1 MDGMVDGLAP
11 KGKGRSR
18 IAVMSNR
25 HGAACGSVSIMR
37 GVDDAENVVAFPQAP
52 EAIELRHLRA
62 FLAVAEEL
70 NFGRAAERLY
80 ITQPALSRQIRA
92 LEQLLGCELLRRSTH
107 RVELTLAGEALL
119 DRVRPVLR
127 EVDATI
133 STVQSVGGELVGRV
147 ARLWEPLA
155 LAVAADADLQQQR
168 MAYEKMLA
176 NFEPPPEVAVT
187 AVNANGVPSLLVA
200 QQPDDPPRL
209 LHLHGGGYC
218 RGSAFGYRPLA
229 GGLAVSADTGVLVPD
244 YRLAPEHPCP
254 AAIEDGI
261 SAYQWMLERGVAPE
275 EAILCGDSSGG
286 GLVVSVLLTI
296 EQRGLPR
303 PGGAVLM
310 CPWVDLML
318 SLQTDVPQ
326 IMRASAV
333 AYLGAH
339 PADDPVVNPLTAD
352 LTGLP
357 PLLIQAAT
365 GDDRLADANAL
376 ADHARG
382 HGVDARLDLYSVDAH
397 VFQLFWSFLPE
408 AAAALQAA
416 ARFVRE
422 VTPAGRLPAETAPR
436 ARAASAPA
444 ARRPRAPR
452 G

>member
-1 MDGMVDGLAP
+1 VP
-11 KGKGRSR
+11 
-18 IAVMSNR
+18 
-25 HGAACGSVSIMR
+25 
-37 GVDDAENVVAFPQAP
+37 DDENVVAFPLAP

-62 FLAVAEEL
+62 FVAVAEEL

-80 ITQPALSRQIRA
+80 ITQPALSRQIRS
-92 LEQLLGCELLRRSTH
+92 LEKLLGCTLLRRSTH

-133 STVQSVGGELVGRV
+133 ATVQSVGGEMAGRV
-147 ARLWEPLA
+147 ARLWEPF
-155 LAVAADADLQQQR
+155 VQAAAIDGDVQQHR

-176 NFEPPPEVAVT
+176 NFSPPPEVTVT

-200 QQPDDPPRL
+200 EDPDDPPRL
-209 LHLHGGGYC
+209 MHLHGGGYLL
-218 RGSAFGYRPLA
+218 GSAFGYRPLA
-229 GGLAVSADTGVLVPD
+229 GALALAVGTGVLVPD
-244 YRLAPEHPCP
+244 YRLAPEHPFP
-254 AAIEDGI
+254 AAIEDAV
-261 SAYQWMLERGVAPE
+261 SAYEWMLDRGLDASE
-275 EAILCGDSSGG
+275 ISLSGDSSGG
-286 GLVVSVLLTI
+286 GLVVSVLMTL

-310 CPWVDLML
+310 CPWVDLAL
-318 SLQTDVPQ
+318 TLTPDAPEIS
-326 IMRASAV
+326 RRFAA
-333 AYLGAH
+333 AYLGERSV
-339 PADDPVVNPLTAD
+339 DDPVVSPLTTD
-352 LTGLP
+352 LSGLP

-376 ADHARG
+376 VDRARE

-397 VFQLFWSFLPE
+397 VFQIFWSFLPE
-408 AAAALQAA
+408 AAEALKAAGDFA
-416 ARFVRE
+416 RE
-422 VTPAGRLPAETAPR
+422 VTTSEPLPAATARR